1 MKLNKKQ
8 KDTLIK
14 MLIFGEIQLMIIIL
28 YLFISAISGNFNWT
42 VEKLTSSLAGTFIQI
57 LDLVLLINGVIIF
70 TYFVVFLILLLKP

>member
-42 VEKLTSSLAGTFIQI
+42 VERLTSSLAGTFIQI

-70 TYFVVFLILLLKP
+70 IYFVVFLILLLKH